1 MSDKLEDTR
10 EMLIQ
15 IREKMLHGDIEAS
28 AIQEIDKAILSLD
41 EFIENHRDDKE
52 AVLFTLRILGRVLRH
67 LPSIEKLIESIFV
80 S

>member
-15 IREKMLHGDIEAS
+15 IREKMLHGDIETS

-41 EFIENHRDDKE
+41 EVIENHRDDKE
-52 AVLFTLRILGRVLRH
+52 AALITLRILGRLLRH
-67 LPSIEKLIESIFV
+67 LPSIEKLIESIFL